1 MILLHFTDNFAF
13 YIYITEL
20 PLFMKTGLGFSIS
33 EVYKKNPLKL
43 AKRTIAIS
51 ILLLVLL
58 FFQNTL
64 LSSAPFLA
72 NVIFLTAYSKLL
84 DVLES
89 RKIIG
94 KYYVRRI
101 SIFICSFLSG
111 ILLISI
117 CLVGCNIIAIIVIM
131 IINVAVCSTAV
142 PGVFANHSDLAPNFS
157 GERIEILFFY
167 L

>member
-1 MILLHFTDNFAF
+1 
-13 YIYITEL
+13 
-20 PLFMKTGLGFSIS
+20 MKTGLGFSIS